1 MRSRVAAR
9 DERRDRVDPGGPG
22 LILDI
27 FSELQRAVPPGA
39 RRDASFERRVLS
51 DAIEQAKLADAL
63 GFGCWWTL
71 EHHGAP
77 EFSWSSAPEMM
88 LAAIAQH
95 TERLRLGHSGVLAPF
110 RINHPLR
117 VAERAAFVD
126 QLSGGRLELGL
137 ARSGGTEWE
146 TFGVDP
152 DDSREQLEEALR
164 MMPRMWTE
172 EAFSWKSAHVEI
184 PERNVVP
191 KPLQDPHPPLWQT
204 STSPESF
211 HMAGR
216 LGVGVLATTLVS
228 PLDTLATLI
237 GEYDRGLAECAS
249 PAGHVINAARSVF
262 TFMHCAPTRDEAIAS
277 GAAEAVLWFINAA
290 PSVFHVP
297 RATWIDAIRGDLK
310 DSAPTSDAALDQPE
324 TYDDLDLNDP
334 IPVIALLNRQLAG
347 KPIDPVEAFE
357 VMEPIESVVI
367 GDVEACEAKLRRYAE
382 IGCDRLMCLMQM
394 GGVSQESVMRSIRL
408 TGEAL
413 LPTLS

>member
-1 MRSRVAAR
+1 M
-9 DERRDRVDPGGPG
+9 
-22 LILDI
+22 ILDI
-27 FSELQRAVPPGA
+27 FSELQRAVPPGE
-39 RRDASFERRVLS
+39 RRDAAFEHRVLM
-51 DAIEQAKLADAL
+51 DAIEQAKLADQL
-63 GFGCWWTL
+63 GFGCWWTV

-117 VAERAAFVD
+117 VAERAAVVD

-152 DDSREQLEEALR
+152 EASRAQLEEALR

-172 EAFSWKSAHVEI
+172 EAFSWKSEHLEI

-191 KPLQDPHPPLWQT
+191 KPLQHPHPPLWQT

-228 PLDTLATLI
+228 PLDTLATLL
-237 GEYDRGLAECAS
+237 GEYDRGLAVCES
-249 PAGHVINAARSVF
+249 PAGHAINASRSVF

-290 PSVFHVP
+290 PAVFHVP

-310 DSAPTSDAALDQPE
+310 DSAPTSDAALDRPE
-324 TYDDLDLNDP
+324 THDDLDLNDP

-347 KPIDPVEAFE
+347 HAIDPVEAFE

-367 GDVEACEAKLRRYAE
+367 GDVEACERKLRRYQD

-394 GGVSQESVMRSIRL
+394 GGVSQESVLRSIRL

-413 LPTLS
+413 LPALA